1 VVDVSARVEE
11 VKKELFKLWD
21 RVREEVLAHE
31 IEYPEVFDL
40 VVKYNG
46 EEVDRIAETCLIA
59 KLPND
64 HGFIIF
70 DTENPLEV
78 EYGGTLR
85 EVYMSY
91 LRRLIAQQG
100 EHIGYILAREGNY
113 SEEWFRDELQGLQK
127 ILEELLTLYTLAK
140 ENKLQFELKEVE

>member
-1 VVDVSARVEE
+1 VVDTQEKGLLE
-11 VKKELFKLWD
+11 LWD
-21 RVREEVLAHE
+21 RVREEVLAHK

-78 EYGGTLR
+78 EYGETLH

-91 LRRLIAQQG
+91 LRRLIDQQG
-100 EHIGYILAREGNY
+100 KHIGYILAREGKY
-113 SEEWFRDELQGLQK
+113 SEEWFRDELQELQK
-127 ILEELLTLYTLAK
+127 KLEELLKLYTLAK
-140 ENKLQFELKEVE
+140 ENKLQFELKEVTEE